1 MQTEFDSIIEGADF
15 EKIYSERRNK
25 VFSFMA
31 EHNIGAAVFSDFE
44 EKRDPAVRYLCG
56 HPGDA
61 LLVLAEDKT
70 ATLVP
75 WDINLAEQKAHADE
89 ICAYSDYGRN
99 YANAIKAVLAKHCG
113 DRKTKVCIP
122 PETSH
127 ISFLKLSAELPD
139 TQFVCSENYRRN
151 DRYNRRKCAVRKIF

>member
-56 HPGDA
+56 HPGRRTITFFSSSMVRLRRSA
-61 LLVLAEDKT
+61 PEEIPVSAMMSST
-70 ATLVP
+70 PFGVP
-75 WDINLAEQKAHADE
+75 
-89 ICAYSDYGRN
+89 
-99 YANAIKAVLAKHCG
+99 
-113 DRKTKVCIP
+113 
-122 PETSH
+122 
-127 ISFLKLSAELPD
+127 
-139 TQFVCSENYRRN
+139 
-151 DRYNRRKCAVRKIF
+151 